1 MVNKKLNFVLGIGL
15 ALAQSSCIVINT
27 SIPHSDDEVV
37 IEQTINLS
45 SFDAI
50 DISASE
56 VVFKVGEENKI
67 SYTVCE
73 PIAEDV
79 VIETNNN
86 KLNVGIKGNRGNHIF
101 KCEITSKNHLKDIDA
116 SGACKFIYEG
126 DIAQKELDIDISG
139 ATTLIVNGVIKVE
152 ELDLDASGASTIS
165 SLNVEC
171 DKLDIDV
178 SGASQAELKGKCS
191 NALYDASG
199 ASKISASNMI
209 AQDAVANASGASNID
224 MSAIGNVKKSASG
237 ASHISV
243 KKVE

>member
-1 MVNKKLNFVLGIGL
+1 MDSKKLLFALGIGI
-15 ALAQSSCIVINT
+15 ALSQSSCIVINT
-27 SIPHSDDEVV
+27 TTPHSNDENV
-37 IEQTINLS
+37 IEKSINLS

-50 DISASE
+50 NISASE
-56 VVFKVGEENKI
+56 VVFKVGDENKI
-67 SYTVCE
+67 VYTVCE
-73 PIAEDV
+73 PIADDV
-79 VIETNNN
+79 VIETKNN
-86 KLNVGIKGNRGNHIF
+86 KLNVEIKGNLENHIF

-139 ATTLIVNGVIKVE
+139 ASTLIINGMINVE

-178 SGASQAELKGKCS
+178 SGASQAELKGKCR
-191 NALYDASG
+191 NASYDASG

-209 AQDAVANASGASNID
+209 VQDAVANASGASDID
-224 MSAIGNVKKSASG
+224 MSAKGNVKKSASG
-237 ASHISV
+237 VSHISV